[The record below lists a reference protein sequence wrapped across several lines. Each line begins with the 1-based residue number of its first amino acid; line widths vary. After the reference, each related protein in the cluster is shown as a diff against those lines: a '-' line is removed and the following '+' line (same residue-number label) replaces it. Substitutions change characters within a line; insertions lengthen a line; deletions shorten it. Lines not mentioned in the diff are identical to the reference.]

1 MSPQP
6 LLSLSAAPQ
15 GAPSSRQNWP
25 LLASALGVALLLA
38 ACSKPAV
45 TEEPVRAVRL
55 MTVGP
60 DAMQSSQEF
69 AGEVRPRVESGCSP
83 CARASLGQ
91 MNGMRIRPSRW
102 RSLCLARK
110 QAGSPVPVAGG

>member
-15 GAPSSRQNWP
+15 GVPSSRQNWP

-69 AGEVRPRVESGCSP
+69 AGEVRPRVES
-83 CARASLGQ
+83 RLGF
-91 MNGMRIRPSRW
+91 R
-102 RSLCLARK
+102 
-110 QAGSPVPVAGG
+110 VAGKITQRQA